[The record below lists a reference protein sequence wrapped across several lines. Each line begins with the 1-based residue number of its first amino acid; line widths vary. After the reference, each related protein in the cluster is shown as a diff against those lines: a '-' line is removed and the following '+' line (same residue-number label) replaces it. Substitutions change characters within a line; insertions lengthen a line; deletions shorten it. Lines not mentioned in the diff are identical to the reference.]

1 MNLGGNHL
9 LSYKIIVKENIIQED
24 MYHNEQLIMSYTIK
38 YPEFIS
44 NKFQMFLKEL
54 NFYYKSKALLYVNY
68 DIKKLFQLAIEEYE
82 YSVANDFPIR
92 KYEIFV
98 DYNITYNRNCTLSLY
113 FDKYEYTGGAHGN
126 TIRNSDT
133 WDLQKGKEIELYE
146 LFTEI
151 NNNQEYI
158 FEKIYEQIANE
169 TRDGSNQYFEDYRQ
183 LVAENFN
190 KDNFYLVE
198 EGVVIFFQVYA
209 IAPYVSGITTF
220 LIPYS
225 TGAVTAPK
233 CLCGT
238 K

>member
-54 NFYYKSKALLYVNY
+54 NFYYKSKAFLYVNY

-183 LVAENFN
+183 LVVENFN